1 MTERKTEILKTV
13 IMLSIYEIVMAVA
26 ICVVFHGTL
35 KAYLFFIG
43 MAVTHSVINIISV
56 RYR

>member
-1 MTERKTEILKTV
+1 MTERKTEILKIV
-13 IMLSIYEIVMAVA
+13 IMLSIYEIVMAIT
-26 ICVVFHGTL
+26 ICAVFHGTL

-43 MAVTHSVINIISV
+43 MAVTHCVINIISV